1 MQSYL
6 KSIGV
11 DAAQGDA
18 AIESAIAKGP
28 QGIQDF
34 ILRSSLKSK
43 EFHEF
48 NKPNWLN
55 AGGQQVAVSAGTGQ
69 RLSNVAPVAATPT
82 IAEQQRAEEVAY
94 IDVGNQLVPV
104 NKLTGRPVE
113 NVQPTAKG
121 LTPGQQQEVEY
132 RDVGDKLVP
141 VYKYNGQPVPGM
153 QPIPKNLTPGDQQRA
168 QEVEYRDVGDRL
180 VPVNKITGQPV
191 EGMPSIPKGL
201 TPGDQQRA
209 QEVEYKDVGD
219 RLVPVNKITGQP
231 VEGAKPIPKGI
242 SAYQEAQ
249 LRNENQRITQEKS
262 RIDLERRRVAVIEE
276 QDRRAK
282 DPAFQERMAAAKT
295 VGQTIAKNDVA
306 AVQNMPKLLNQADDA
321 LKLIDA
327 MVGKAPVRDSSG
339 KVIQPG
345 TAPHPGFK
353 SAVGMGT
360 FSTLGIPG
368 IAAMIPGTDAAGFM
382 TYFKQTEG
390 AAFLEVFEALKGGGA
405 ITEKEGEKATQ
416 ARIRMSTTTDEK
428 EFMTAAREYQDI
440 LRRGIETI
448 KTRGAQANA
457 RLQNASPSPAASSG
471 TPPPPPGFKR
481 D

>member
-121 LTPGQQQEVEY
+121 LTPGQQ
-132 RDVGDKLVP
+132 
-141 VYKYNGQPVPGM
+141 
-153 QPIPKNLTPGDQQRA
+153 